1 MISGDISIAQ
11 NVSLKLKMVAMYIA
25 LFQFKTFPSRF
36 AFENIVNNAKTD
48 LVTLAVFILA

>member
-1 MISGDISIAQ
+1 MISGEISIAQ
-11 NVSLKLKMVAMYIA
+11 NVSLKFKMLAMYIA